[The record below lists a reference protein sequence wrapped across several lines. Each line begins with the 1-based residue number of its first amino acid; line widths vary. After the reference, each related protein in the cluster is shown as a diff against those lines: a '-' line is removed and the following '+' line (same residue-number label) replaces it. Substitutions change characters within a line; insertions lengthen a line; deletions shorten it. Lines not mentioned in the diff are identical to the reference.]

1 MATRVIGWRREQR
14 VQPQWLSD
22 GGSSH
27 GGFEEKRDN
36 LGVGENK
43 QANEATTVSGGGDR
57 ESNESGLA
65 W

>member
-14 VQPQWLSD
+14 VQPWWLSD

-36 LGVGENK
+36 LGVG
-43 QANEATTVSGGGDR
+43 
-57 ESNESGLA
+57 
-65 W
+65 

>member
-1 MATRVIGWRREQR
+1 MATRVIGWRREQK
-14 VQPQWLSD
+14 VQPWQLID

-27 GGFEEKRDN
+27 GGFEEKRDS
-36 LGVGENK
+36 LGVGEDK
-43 QANEATTVSGGGDR
+43 QATTVSGGGDR